1 MERTEIR
8 EAALAMKDIKDLR
21 RLLNLVKRDALGD
34 KFCPFHL
41 NQITYHCNP
50 RRATHQRYKNF
61 TIPKKSGGE
70 RVISAP
76 VAGLKSILFF
86 LNTILQSIYEPS
98 KYAMGFVQGRSVVDN
113 AKIHLGQNYIYNLDL
128 KDFFPSI
135 DKSRVWKRLT
145 LPPFNFPSELSDVI
159 AGLCTMRLEEDG
171 KEVRYV
177 LPQGAPTSPTLTN
190 IICEKLDR
198 QLGGLAKRFG
208 AKYSRY
214 ADDITFSSMS
224 YIYSNDGEFIKELN
238 QIISNNHF
246 TINEKKTRL
255 QKVGE
260 RQEVTGLILSDKV
273 NVVRT
278 YTREVRTLLH
288 IWEKYGHMAACESY
302 MRARKQNTKHRHK
315 GGVPNLDAVLMGKIQ
330 YLKMVKGE
338 NDSGY
343 ANIQQRFLKLSK
355 ANSTPI
361 KYPNIY
367 TNIVY
372 VHTMSREEFEETLA
386 TNVEYNPETTPSLY
400 FKVGDEVRPITISR
414 SVPVQNLFAECE
426 NCTDLWSKYQIS
438 LCDNGNSLFYMLHK
452 KLVAP
457 QHTKVGKRKIDG
469 LQKELS
475 ALVESDIF
483 SQVLSENEVEN
494 YKVVSME
501 DISSGRVEIANREQ
515 LIALMEDLNADI
527 PDLDDQ

>member
-8 EAALAMKDIKDLR
+8 TTALAMKNIKDLR
-21 RLLNLVKRDALGD
+21 RMLNQVKQDALGD
-34 KFCPFHL
+34 KFRPFHL

-50 RRATHQRYKNF
+50 KRATHQRYKNF

-76 VAGLKSILFF
+76 VAGLKSILFS
-86 LNTILQSIYEPS
+86 LNTILQAIYEPS

-113 AKIHLGQNYIYNLDL
+113 AKLHLGQNYIYNLDL

-135 DKSRVWKRLT
+135 DKSRLWKRLT

-171 KEVRYV
+171 KETRYV
-177 LPQGAPTSPTLTN
+177 LPQGAPTSPTITN

-214 ADDITFSSMS
+214 ADDITFSSMN
-224 YIYSNDGEFIKELN
+224 YIYSNEGEFIKELHR
-238 QIISNNHF
+238 IIADNHF

-288 IWEKYGHMAACESY
+288 IWEKFGHMAACESY
-302 MRARKQNTKHRHK
+302 MRARTLNPTHRHK
-315 GGVPNLDAVLMGKIQ
+315 GGMPSLDAVLMGKLQ
-330 YLKMVKGE
+330 YLKMVKGAE
-338 NDSGY
+338 DATYKALNS
-343 ANIQQRFLKLSK
+343 RFAKLQGQEL
-355 ANSTPI
+355 API
-361 KYPNIY
+361 KYAQKPLA
-367 TNIVY
+367 Y
-372 VHTMSREEFEETLA
+372 VHTMNREEFEETLSSQI
-386 TNVEYNPETTPSLY
+386 EYNPETTPALY
-400 FKVGDEVRPITISR
+400 FKVGDDIRPITVSQT
-414 SVPVQNLFAECE
+414 VPVKELFAEGDE
-426 NCTDLWSKYQIS
+426 AAELWRKYQIS
-438 LCDNGNSLFYMLHK
+438 LCDNGISLFYMLHK

-457 QHTKVGKRKIDG
+457 QHTKAGKQKTDE
-469 LQKELS
+469 LQEELS

-483 SQVLSENEVEN
+483 SQVLNEDKVRGKN

-501 DISSGRVEIANREQ
+501 DIASGRVEIANRER
-515 LIALMEDLNADI
+515 LIALMEADI
-527 PDLDDQ
+527 PEPDNF